1 MISDRQEKE
10 LEADDKEATEG
21 SVSDSELLERRP
33 FEKDSKD
40 VLNWVNNTEPF
51 GEPDQDANT
60 SNMTQEEIGF
70 QLPEYEKFIQ
80 QSVAYKDWL
89 LSNIRK
95 IGRLE
100 PGNPDLMLDIGSQ
113 VRSQLR
119 AFNLLSKMSHRRPQ
133 SLIKMTFNLDWD
145 PAHFIRDQDAHGPG
159 FNVLLDNLEKVVCLT
174 GSWNNAQAATV
185 LKYMDQTWP
194 GTGKYIITLLKDLI
208 RLPKGQECSRKAR
221 NHHLYT

>member
-1 MISDRQEKE
+1 VISDCHEKE
-10 LEADDKEATEG
+10 LEVDEATEG

-40 VLNWVNNTEPF
+40 VLDWVHNTEPF
-51 GEPDQDANT
+51 GEPYQDTNT
-60 SNMTQEEIGF
+60 SNMTQEEVGF

-89 LSNIRK
+89 LSNIGK

-100 PGNPDLMLDIGSQ
+100 PGNPDLMLAIGAK

-119 AFNLLSKMSHRRPQ
+119 AFDSRRKMSHRRPQ

-145 PAHFIRDQDAHGPG
+145 PAHFIQDQDADGPG
-159 FNVLLDNLEKVVCLT
+159 FDVLNNLEKVVCLT
-174 GSWNNAQAATV
+174 GSWNNAQAAIV
-185 LKYMDQTWP
+185 VKYMDQTWP
-194 GTGKYIITLLKDLI
+194 GTGKHIIALLKELV
-208 RLPKGQECSRKAR
+208 RLPKGQECSCKAR
-221 NHHLYT
+221 NHPLYT